1 VTIRIRLSAGAV
13 EAVTFSLSPFME
25 TLWSLHVLHN
35 PGRHVLA
42 QNWMLTMRRRM
53 GDQLEEELREFAF
66 AFRGAPTSCG
76 IPFLDREEGSFV
88 EEIARFR
95 QATPGEAARF
105 FTRSFYQGR
114 EEIGASD
121 RVPAPVAERLL
132 AHARAIRASVELA
145 QQALRS
151 PREQLAA
158 FAELVERY
166 WYAGFNERWEARS
179 VRLMRDVAATKERV
193 SRGLEDFIRELPEV
207 RRDPQGEGFIIERA
221 HDHELTIG
229 EGHRL
234 VLTPSVFLLPHL
246 RVSCE
251 RPGILAIAY
260 PSRYESHLVMPLA
273 PPPRLLDAFLAIG
286 DDSRLRIL
294 RYLTEAPRTTQSLAT
309 LVNITPA
316 TVSSHLRKLES
327 AGLVTS
333 ERNGQYVSYHATLDL
348 AQLTR
353 ELSAYL
359 NDHFDV

>member
-1 VTIRIRLSAGAV
+1 VTIRVLLSPEAAHAV
-13 EAVTFSLSPFME
+13 SFSLSPFME

-35 PGRHVLA
+35 PGRHVIA
-42 QNWMLTMRRRM
+42 QNWVLMMRRRI
-53 GDQLEEELREFAF
+53 GDQLAEELRAFAF

-76 IPFLDREEGSFV
+76 VPFHDRELGSFV
-88 EEIARFR
+88 EELAQLR
-95 QATPGEAARF
+95 QATPGQAARF

-121 RVPAPVAERLL
+121 HVAAPVAERLL
-132 AHARAIRASVELA
+132 AHARAIRASVDLA

-166 WYAGFNERWEARS
+166 WYAGFNERWEVRS
-179 VRLMRDVAATKERV
+179 VRLIRDVAAAKERV
-193 SRGLEDFIRELPEV
+193 SHGLANFIAELPEV
-207 RRDPQGEGFIIERA
+207 RRHPEGEGFIIERA

-273 PPPRLLDAFLAIG
+273 PPTRLLDAVIAIG

-327 AGLVTS
+327 AGLVAS
-333 ERNGQYVSYHATLDL
+333 ERNGQYVSYRATLDL
-348 AQLTR
+348 AQLTS

-359 NDHFDV
+359 NDHFDT